1 MSSVGQS
8 VEKSFKWLSTFFFY
22 KVETVLYEN
31 DLDSLETPEACWE
44 PGAPGPLSPIAIPAW
59 C

>member
-1 MSSVGQS
+1 MV
-8 VEKSFKWLSTFFFY
+8 VYVFVFFCFVLFFN

-31 DLDSLETPEACWE
+31 DLDSLEIPEAWRE
-44 PGAPGPLSPIAIPAW
+44 PGAPGPPSPIAIPAW